1 MLRID
6 LYKNKNQESRNF
18 GKVYGRVNNLE
29 PVGIQKLAE
38 HIASH
43 GSPFTVDTIYGV
55 LIAAVRCIR
64 ELALGGQPVKIDNLA
79 IFKASVISVPAVSVE
94 KFDLQQNIK
103 KTKLLCQ
110 ATGDCVPKQ
119 MTASSSLMY
128 TSLAQKLKNGE
139 ATLSNEKG
147 KYLETQEP

>member
-1 MLRID
+1 MLKID
-6 LYKNKNQESRNF
+6 LYKNKNQESRQY
-18 GKVYGRVNNLE
+18 GKVYGRVNNATPIE
-29 PVGIQKLAE
+29 IP
-38 HIASH
+38 
-43 GSPFTVDTIYGV
+43 
-55 LIAAVRCIR
+55 
-64 ELALGGQPVKIDNLA
+64 ELAKHMSLHNTPFSKGVIQSILTDMAACIKELMLQGQPVKLADLA
-79 IFKASVISVPAVSVE
+79 IFKASVISTPAVSVE

-128 TSLAQKLKNGE
+128 TSLAQKLKAGE

-147 KYLETQEP
+147 KYLDDGE